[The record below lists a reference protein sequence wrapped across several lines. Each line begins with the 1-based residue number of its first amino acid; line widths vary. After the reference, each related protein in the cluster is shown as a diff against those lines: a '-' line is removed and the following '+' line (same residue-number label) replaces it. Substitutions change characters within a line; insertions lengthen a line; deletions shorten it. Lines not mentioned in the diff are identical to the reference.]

1 MVTYTTEELQTI
13 LHCGRGAIDNYRKA
27 GLLTGVKLGKG
38 YIYTKEEID
47 KFLREQK
54 NGA

>member
-1 MVTYTTEELQTI
+1 MNRTLGVV
-13 LHCGRGAIDNYRKA
+13 RD

>member
-1 MVTYTTEELQTI
+1 MVTYTTEELQDF
-13 LHCGRGAIDNYRKA
+13 LHCGVCKLIQLRKA